1 MIAGA
6 SARVD
11 VGFRHYDFAIRHYRL
26 QYRTF
31 TISRK
36 RIEKSFPIG
45 DYAGRDRVLE

>member
-1 MIAGA
+1 MTKLGH
-6 SARVD
+6 SRFV
-11 VGFRHYDFAIRHYRL
+11 IRHCQN